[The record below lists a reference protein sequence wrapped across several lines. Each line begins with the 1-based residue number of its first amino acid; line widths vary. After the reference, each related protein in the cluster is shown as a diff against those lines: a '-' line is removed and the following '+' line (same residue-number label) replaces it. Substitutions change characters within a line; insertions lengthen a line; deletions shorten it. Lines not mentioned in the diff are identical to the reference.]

1 MASNSKN
8 QDIVELIIKGQ
19 DEYSDVSEEVRQELE
34 ELATQAGETRTQFDQ
49 LERSLDLAETYRA
62 QEAEVSRLARAQ
74 AEAKIEV
81 DRLTLANKEAKGE
94 NIEVVEA
101 LARARAELGSY
112 RTATNRAQKALDKTK
127 DSMRQYGVSL
137 EQVEQSQTEMKDSSS
152 QLADELTELQ
162 KKQAKLVSDAREQIQ
177 ASRDKAQAQQQY
189 NEALRQQSNAM
200 ADQFRSY
207 TKQQA
212 EQRKVKAET
221 ERLTQELRDLA
232 AQLEKGDI
240 SWEDFRRRATDAGR
254 AADLTQKQVAGVRRS
269 LEGLVVSSRQSN
281 QALQEQARETKRVEQ
296 ATEDYRYELER
307 LLEKYRAGKIDIAG
321 FEKAE
326 AQLRRKMKLNEQQ
339 VESTRREVGAYREQL
354 KTLPQAQAA
363 ASTSTDKLATV
374 TKGLAKA
381 YAVLFA
387 AQKSVE
393 LAMRANQAYTET
405 EDAMLGLQ
413 KTTELTATEVNG
425 LVAEMQR
432 LSGDVTSTSTA
443 KLLEIAEAAGR
454 MGIEG
459 AENIAAFT
467 QSIDALS
474 SASGLAGDET
484 AQAIAQILNVT
495 GEAQK
500 NVVGVS
506 SVIAE
511 LGNTTATTE
520 EQIVHF
526 AKRLATDTASVR
538 LTSSEVL
545 GMSASFAEMGM
556 QAEGASTVIGR
567 TFRFLDDAVKGGGK
581 GMEDLQR
588 VTGMTAKQIE
598 QAFGQ
603 DKVGLFTNFVAG
615 IGRMQDGGETLN
627 GILDDMGI
635 KSDENARILG
645 LMSQRYTTLTEN
657 VETAN
662 RAFAEGDAHFEEMAK
677 KEAALSSSMQ
687 RLQNQIQRVASVV
700 GESFSDDLWRGLDA
714 AGDKSEELEE
724 SFAELGETA
733 ADVVEQL
740 IDIGETIGGVFEPIK
755 TLTGGVG
762 LLDAAL
768 STVSFAFDSVS
779 VVVNSLV
786 KAVAELGYAWNKFTG
801 DTDDMEQ
808 WAQAW
813 EDADQRITKSMQR
826 QTDAVNRLSGQ
837 SSRAFTDLRD
847 MYNENRDALA
857 RMDEEQRNAVE
868 TIINSTGYIE
878 GNDAAYRK
886 LTEAMRRAAAEKE
899 ILDGLTQKENKL
911 LSDHIA
917 LLRSQGLEE
926 AEALQ
931 IAQQAAI
938 KRRQEVEKTGESQKT
953 AAQKAQEAI
962 QQYEESQQ
970 QAFAKAQQLATTQAG
985 AWEALG
991 LDVKEVT
998 GALTEQGQVAVT
1010 AFETIATSGQ
1020 ASADQIMLAFS
1031 SALANAKTEQDVKAL
1046 EEALIKMGNSGHL
1059 MAMYVAE
1066 GLEVSK
1072 LRAEQLADTVTT
1084 ALDRSLQVLGVD
1096 ITKIK
1101 TGFTEMGREA
1111 LDAFDAVQT
1120 ELKRTGV
1127 TGKEAAEI
1135 TGAAFDKTLARISTS
1150 KGLDELKKKLKK
1162 AAEDG
1167 TISWEEYRKKLKEIE
1182 EKYDDLKKASKD
1194 SIDAQENDLKRLANQ
1209 AGKTAKSFKDKA
1221 SFTESDTAA
1230 NKENAASTEEQTDS
1244 LGSYTHALFMAGK
1257 SQKEFAEMGSQM
1269 ASEFDRIWQ
1278 EIENEYK
1285 GKELPGIP
1293 SGAYLAE
1300 MKKAETAMNKMAE
1313 ESIHRWN
1320 QQEQAIRR
1328 VEAALESGQRMSESV
1343 LDGLDLIDSQRLE
1356 GVRSAIRSMNE
1367 EARQVEES
1375 LKGTVASL
1383 QQQLADLRGDRERS
1397 EQLAHEQQMLK
1408 LREQYEEAKEKGG
1421 NEAVRAAR
1429 EAMNLQEQIHQ
1440 ERMKQ
1445 VREQK
1450 QADEA
1455 RKREQQ
1461 TAESQA
1467 PAADNSPVGNAPQ
1480 SQSPR
1485 PENRVPDRVVRLQ
1498 LSTPGG
1504 EMAEGDFT
1512 EQNADRFLRA
1522 LSEAGAVV
1530 K

>member
-34 ELATQAGETRTQFDQ
+34 ELATQAGETRNQFDQ

-81 DRLTLANKEAKGE
+81 DQLTKANKEAKGE
-94 NIEVVEA
+94 NLEIVES

-177 ASRDKAQAQQQY
+177 ASRDKALAQQQY

-232 AQLEKGDI
+232 SQLEKGDI

-269 LEGLVVSSRQSN
+269 LEELVVSSRQSN

-326 AQLRRKMKLNEQQ
+326 AQLRRRLKLNEQQ
-339 VESTRREVGAYREQL
+339 VESTRREVGAYRDQL

-393 LAMRANQAYTET
+393 LAMRATNAYTET

-467 QSIDALS
+467 KSIDALS
-474 SASGLAGDET
+474 SATGLAGDET

-495 GEAQK
+495 GEAQS

-687 RLQNQIQRVASVV
+687 RLQNQIKRVASVV

-808 WAQAW
+808 WAQVW
-813 EDADQRITKSMQR
+813 EDADQRITKSVQR

-847 MYNENRDALA
+847 MYNENREALA

-868 TIINSTGYIE
+868 TIINSTGYVE

-899 ILDGLTQKENKL
+899 ILDGLTKKENKL

-917 LLRSQGLEE
+917 LLRSQGIEE

-998 GALTEQGQVAVT
+998 GALTEQGQIAVT
-1010 AFETIATSGQ
+1010 AFETIGTSGQ

-1072 LRAEQLADTVTT
+1072 LRAEQLANTVTT

-1162 AAEDG
+1162 AAQDG

-1182 EKYDDLKKASKD
+1182 EKYDDLKKASK
-1194 SIDAQENDLKRLANQ
+1194 E
-1209 AGKTAKSFKDKA
+1209 
-1221 SFTESDTAA
+1221 
-1230 NKENAASTEEQTDS
+1230 STEEQEDNLKSLKKQAEETGKALDDLKKNKPDKPDS
-1244 LGSYTHALFMAGK
+1244 PDDEDTKKVERYTHALFMAGK

-1320 QQEQAIRR
+1320 QQEKAIRS

-1461 TAESQA
+1461 TTESR
-1467 PAADNSPVGNAPQ
+1467 SPVVDDSPAGNASQPQ
-1480 SQSPR
+1480 TPR
-1485 PENRVPDRVVRLQ
+1485 PENRMPDKIVRLQ
-1498 LSTPGG
+1498 LSGPGG

-1522 LSEAGAVV
+1522 LNEAGAVV

>member
-81 DRLTLANKEAKGE
+81 DQLTKANKEAKGE
-94 NIEVVEA
+94 NLEIVES

-177 ASRDKAQAQQQY
+177 ASRDKALAQQQY
-189 NEALRQQSNAM
+189 NESLRQQSNAM

-339 VESTRREVGAYREQL
+339 VESTRREMGAYQAQL
-354 KTLPQAQAA
+354 KQVPVAQSA
-363 ASTSTDKLATV
+363 ASSSTDKMTRITRRLAQ
-374 TKGLAKA
+374 A
-381 YAVLFA
+381 YTILLA
-387 AQKSVE
+387 AQKSLD
-393 LAMRANQAYTET
+393 LAMTANRAYTES

-413 KTTELTATEVNG
+413 KTTELTAREING
-425 LVAEMQR
+425 LVAEMSR
-432 LSGDVTSTSTA
+432 LSGDVTSTTKA
-443 KLLEIAEAAGR
+443 ELLAIAEAAGR

-459 AENIAAFT
+459 AENISAFT
-467 QSIDALS
+467 KSIDALS
-474 SASGLAGDET
+474 SATGLAGDET

-495 GEAQK
+495 GEAQS

-526 AKRLATDTASVR
+526 AKRLATDTKTAK
-538 LTSSEVL
+538 LTSAEVL
-545 GMSASFAEMGM
+545 GIASSMAEMGL

-567 TFRFLDDAVKGGGK
+567 TFRFIEDAVKGGGK
-581 GMEDLQR
+581 AMEDLQR
-588 VTGMTAKQIE
+588 ITGQTEAEIQ
-598 QAFGQ
+598 QAFGE
-603 DKVGLFTNFVAG
+603 DKVALFSSFVGG
-615 IGRMQDGGETLN
+615 ISRVQDSGETLN
-627 GILDDMGI
+627 SILSDMGI

-645 LMSQRYTTLTEN
+645 LLSQTYGTLNQN
-657 VETAN
+657 VATAN
-662 RAFAEGDAHFEEMAK
+662 KAFIEGNAHFEEMAK

-687 RLQNQIQRVASVV
+687 RLQNRIKGLAEIM
-700 GESFSDDLWRGLDA
+700 GEAFSDDLMRGMDTM
-714 AGDKSEELEE
+714 GQKSDELE
-724 SFAELGETA
+724 SRLAELGETS
-733 ADVVEQL
+733 ADVVITL
-740 IDIGETIGGVFEPIK
+740 AGFADSVSGLLEP
-755 TLTGGVG
+755 LEVLSGGVG
-762 LLDAAL
+762 VFDGLITGLAMDLDMVAWSA
-768 STVSFAFDSVS
+768 
-779 VVVNSLV
+779 NLV
-786 KAVAELGYAWNKFTG
+786 TGGIAELGIAWNKFFG
-801 DTDDMEQ
+801 DT
-808 WAQAW
+808 
-813 EDADQRITKSMQR
+813 EDVEKWTKVQEEAFDRAASSAKRYNDNLARM
-826 QTDAVNRLSGQ
+826 NGE
-837 SSRAFTDLRD
+837 SSRAFQDLRD
-847 MYNENRDALA
+847 AYNENRDALA
-857 RMDEEQRNAVE
+857 RMDEEQRKAVE
-868 TIINSTGYIE
+868 TIINSTGYLE
-878 GNDAAYRK
+878 GNDGAYRD
-886 LTEAMRRAAAEKE
+886 LTRAIQRAAEEKR
-899 ILDGLTQKENKL
+899 ILKGLTDEENGQL
-911 LSDHIA
+911 NQHIA
-917 LLRSQGLEE
+917 LLKAQGVEE
-926 AEALQ
+926 AEAIR
-931 IAQQAAI
+931 IATEAAK
-938 KRRQEVEKTGESQKT
+938 KRRQEIEQTGETQKKAGKDAAGAANEQREAEQRAADAAREAA
-953 AAQKAQEAI
+953 AAQ
-962 QQYEESQQ
+962 SD
-970 QAFAKAQQLATTQAG
+970 
-985 AWEALG
+985 AWKTLG
-991 LDVKEVT
+991 HDVREVT
-998 GALTEQGQVAVT
+998 GVITEQGEKSVK

-1072 LRAEQLADTVTT
+1072 LRAEQLANTVTT

-1162 AAEDG
+1162 AAQDG

-1182 EKYDDLKKASKD
+1182 EKYDDLKKASK
-1194 SIDAQENDLKRLANQ
+1194 E
-1209 AGKTAKSFKDKA
+1209 
-1221 SFTESDTAA
+1221 
-1230 NKENAASTEEQTDS
+1230 STEEQEDNLKSLKKQAEETGKALDDLKKNKPDKPDS
-1244 LGSYTHALFMAGK
+1244 PDDEDTKKVERYTHALFMAGK

-1320 QQEQAIRR
+1320 QQEKAIRS

-1461 TAESQA
+1461 TTESR
-1467 PAADNSPVGNAPQ
+1467 SPVVDDSPAGNASQPQ
-1480 SQSPR
+1480 TPR
-1485 PENRVPDRVVRLQ
+1485 PENRMPDKIVRLQ
-1498 LSTPGG
+1498 LSGPGG

-1522 LSEAGAVV
+1522 LNEAGAVV